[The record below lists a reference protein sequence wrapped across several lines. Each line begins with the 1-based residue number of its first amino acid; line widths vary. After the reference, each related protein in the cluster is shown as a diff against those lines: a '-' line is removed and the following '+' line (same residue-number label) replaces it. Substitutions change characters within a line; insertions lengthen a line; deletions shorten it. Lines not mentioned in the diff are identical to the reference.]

1 MTRNNS
7 RLEIT
12 VYKNPSDN
20 DIFELKSFSPNYWKQ
35 ATLKAIISR
44 AYLMYSNTEYL
55 QRELDDIFYIFGK
68 YSDFPKY

>member
-20 DIFELKSFSPNYWKQ
+20 DIFEMKSFSPNSWKQ

-44 AYLMYSNTEYL
+44 AYLIYSNTE
-55 QRELDDIFYIFGK
+55 
-68 YSDFPKY
+68 